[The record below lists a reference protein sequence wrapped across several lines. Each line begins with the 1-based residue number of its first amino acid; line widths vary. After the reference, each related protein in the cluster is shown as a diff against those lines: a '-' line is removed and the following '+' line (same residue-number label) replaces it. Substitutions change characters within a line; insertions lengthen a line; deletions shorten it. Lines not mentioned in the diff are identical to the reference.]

1 MQLYFQ
7 RVTERIWKEVIGHLV
22 LCDISGEGEEML
34 FHAKFSSSVLE
45 EHLNLVLQ
53 LGSIL

>member
-22 LCDISGEGEEML
+22 LCDISGAGEEML
-34 FHAKFSSSVLE
+34 FHPKFSSSVLE